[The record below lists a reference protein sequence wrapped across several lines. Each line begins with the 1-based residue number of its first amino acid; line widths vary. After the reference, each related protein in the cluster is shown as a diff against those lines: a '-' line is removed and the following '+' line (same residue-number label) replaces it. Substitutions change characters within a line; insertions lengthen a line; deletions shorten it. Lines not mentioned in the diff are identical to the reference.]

1 MNTFL
6 AATYHPA
13 ERPSREEKKKQ
24 KKKEAAMKD
33 ETSILPTRSQS
44 KQSHSS
50 TSSRTSSNPSA
61 ASVARSRPALAA
73 RNNSAPS
80 VPLNST
86 STNTTTTTTS
96 TIRDPKVV
104 DADDLPNLH
113 SHSHRD
119 SVASIKDDPFFRNY
133 QSPHSVSLNREMM
146 AASYEE
152 DDDDDDDEDDS
163 PLEPLSRSS
172 KRPSVDDS
180 VNLPVR
186 ISCSLEEP
194 PKLT

>member
-1 MNTFL
+1 MNTVL

-61 ASVARSRPALAA
+61 ASVARSRPALAT

-80 VPLNST
+80 VPLSST
-86 STNTTTTTTS
+86 NTNTTTT

-172 KRPSVDDS
+172 KRDS

>member
-80 VPLNST
+80 VPLSST
-86 STNTTTTTTS
+86 STNTTTTTS

-172 KRPSVDDS
+172 KRDS